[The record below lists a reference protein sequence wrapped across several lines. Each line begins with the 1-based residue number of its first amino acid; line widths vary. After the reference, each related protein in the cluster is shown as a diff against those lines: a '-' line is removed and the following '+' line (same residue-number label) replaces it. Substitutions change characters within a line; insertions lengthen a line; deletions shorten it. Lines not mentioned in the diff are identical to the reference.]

1 MDFDKLTCSSC
12 SIEWNRQKTRGRKP
26 KVCPD
31 CTIKP
36 IDEVEEEDPTEDIPL
51 SPEPRRAK
59 TKYPPNTKWL
69 CHSCQAT
76 VKIGIGINEEPTHKC
91 QKRLKKVFPLE
102 RV

>member
-1 MDFDKLTCSSC
+1 MDFDKLTCASC
-12 SIEWNRQKTRGRKP
+12 GIEWNRQKTRGRKP

-31 CTIKP
+31 CIIKSV
-36 IDEVEEEDPTEDIPL
+36 EVLEEDPIEDIPL

-69 CHSCQAT
+69 CRSCQVT
-76 VKIGIGINEEPTHKC
+76 VKVCINDEPTHKC

>member
-1 MDFDKLTCSSC
+1 MDFDKLTCDSC
-12 SIEWNRQKTRGRKP
+12 GIKWNRQKTRGRKP

-31 CTIKP
+31 CIVKSVDD
-36 IDEVEEEDPTEDIPL
+36 IEEDPIKDVPL
-51 SPEPRRAK
+51 SPQPPRAK

-69 CHSCQAT
+69 CRSCQVT
-76 VKIGIGINEEPTHKC
+76 VKVCVGINDEPTHKC

>member
-1 MDFDKLTCSSC
+1 MDFDTLICSSC
-12 SIEWNRQKTRGRKP
+12 GITWNRQKTRGRKP

-36 IDEVEEEDPTEDIPL
+36 IDDIEQDSIEDIPL
-51 SPEPRRAK
+51 SPEPPRAK

-69 CHSCQAT
+69 CHSCKAT
-76 VKIGIGINEEPTHKC
+76 IKVGIGIDQEPTHKC
-91 QKRLKKVFPLE
+91 QKRGNRVISLE

>member
-1 MDFDKLTCSSC
+1 MDFDKLTCGSC
-12 SIEWNRQKTRGRKP
+12 GIKWNRQKTRGRKP

-31 CTIKP
+31 CILKS
-36 IDEVEEEDPTEDIPL
+36 VEQIEEDPIEDIPL

-69 CHSCQAT
+69 CRSCQVT
-76 VKIGIGINEEPTHKC
+76 VKVCVGINDEPTHKC

>member
-1 MDFDKLTCSSC
+1 MDFDKLTCASC
-12 SIEWNRQKTRGRKP
+12 GVEWNRQKTRGRKP

-31 CTIKP
+31 CIIKSV
-36 IDEVEEEDPTEDIPL
+36 EAVEEDMIEDIPL

-69 CHSCQAT
+69 CRSCQVT
-76 VKIGIGINEEPTHKC
+76 VKVCVGINDEPTHKC

>member
-1 MDFDKLTCSSC
+1 MDFDKLTCASC
-12 SIEWNRQKTRGRKP
+12 GVEWNRQKTRGRKP

-31 CTIKP
+31 CIIKP
-36 IDEVEEEDPTEDIPL
+36 VEAVEEDLIEDIPL
-51 SPEPRRAK
+51 SPEPRRAR

-69 CHSCQAT
+69 CRSCQVT
-76 VKIGIGINEEPTHKC
+76 VKVCVGINDEPTHKC